1 MNIFVRFIFRLL
13 PNELVEEL
21 NDVIMSELDKRGL
34 IVWQDDIDSGAVV
47 WGEDLDNNE
56 LLN

>member
-13 PNELVEEL
+13 PNEFVEEVNAVSL
-21 NDVIMSELDKRGL
+21 DELDERGL

-47 WGEDLDNNE
+47 WGEDIKTVE
-56 LLN
+56 

>member
-21 NDVIMSELDKRGL
+21 NDVIMDELGERGL
-34 IVWQDDIDSGAVV
+34 IVWQEDIDSGAVI
-47 WGEDLDNNE
+47 WGEETE
-56 LLN
+56 LE